1 MKQQLNPAVAAVV
14 ILVVVGIAAFI
25 GFKVLGKS
33 STGPGQK
40 VTDSRYQAYQQGLK
54 NGGGGGTPA
63 SGGTTPT
70 SGGAPGQPKSPN
82 AAYQDYQ
89 QKMQKK

>member
-1 MKQQLNPAVAAVV
+1 MKQQVNPVVAAVL
-14 ILVVVGIAAFI
+14 ILVVVGIAAFV

-33 STGPGQK
+33 SSGSGQK
-40 VTDSRYQAYQQGLK
+40 VADPRYQAYQQGLK

-63 SGGTTPT
+63 SGGTTP
-70 SGGAPGQPKSPN
+70 SQSKSPN